1 MIQEQ
6 MGVRGV
12 VCFIVLTLLPLA
24 SGGDQ
29 GLHRLSLHNLIRS
42 PVLDEDMAQLL
53 WINCGLELN
62 HIKEAIENLKPYPK
76 ASDSITIIMLSEKAN
91 RHIAPQVLDPL
102 IKQTLM
108 NCLRKMNLMILESG
122 EEKISKNWLVK
133 YIDSFYKS
141 SGHRR
146 RKLIQDSAPSPSPL
160 PALSPALSPS
170 PAVESPSFSP
180 TPSVSGDS
188 FQGHSASGNFFP
200 KDLNGSSSQPVASEP
215 SPNSY
220 MNDQSRKKRNHKT
233 VVIAVAVTAT
243 VTFIIVAVLFYCYY
257 RVCGTRHRAGQ
268 NDEGPLLRISL
279 SNYSIDSSDKSFASE
294 NSINKHRPGNLSLHN
309 SSHYIGSGVHGTT
322 NLGTPVKTATSIL
335 KPNYEE
341 SAQNYPSSLKP
352 PPGKF
357 VTTELPP
364 KHLPESADSELPPN
378 KRAPPPPPPMKSAPA
393 PPPPPG
399 KGPPP
404 PPVLPPSQGLNS
416 IPHNPYPGGP
426 PPPVP
431 SAIKTGPRPP
441 PPPVGGIP
449 PPRPPNL
456 GLRPP
461 RPSTHGPHH
470 PSSSALS
477 EGDETGAPK
486 AKLKPFFWDKVL
498 ANPDHSMVWHQIK
511 SGSFQFDEEMIESLF
526 GAPAGKNKKEMKTG
540 ALPSGPPT
548 QYVQIIDPKK
558 AQNLSILLKALN
570 VTTEEVC
577 DALQEGIELP
587 SELLETL
594 MKMAPTT
601 EEELKLRLYSGDPS
615 RLGTAERFLKVLVE
629 IPFAFKR
636 LESLFF
642 MCTLQ
647 EEATIVKETFT
658 TLEAACT
665 ELKKS
670 RLFLKLLE
678 AVLKTGNRMNDGT
691 FRGGAQ
697 AFKLDTLLKLSD
709 VKGTD
714 GKTTLLHF
722 VVQEIIRSEGVRA
735 ARVARESRGIKSG
748 DLEASSNDLES
759 HYRSL
764 GLQVVSGLADELEN
778 VKKAAGLDA
787 DNLTGTVAKLGHG
800 LIKAKDFLNSDMKK
814 IDEQNRFHQV
824 LKSFV
829 QNAEV
834 DVMWLLE
841 EEKRITALVKSTA
854 DYFHGNAG
862 KDEGLRLFVIVRDF
876 LLILNKSCKEVKD
889 REKMSKTPRK
899 DLVVA
904 PSAEAYQG
912 SSADPRERLFPA
924 IRDRRMS
931 NSSSSSDEDSS

>member
-1 MIQEQ
+1 MMIQQ
-6 MGVRGV
+6 HMGLTRV
-12 VCFIVLTLLPLA
+12 VCFIVLILLPLA
-24 SGGDQ
+24 FS
-29 GLHRLSLHNLIRS
+29 S
-42 PVLDEDMAQLL
+42 PAHQTLQELTLPLLNQEDVAKLL
-53 WINCGLELN
+53 WTNCGLELN
-62 HIKEAIENLKPYPK
+62 HVKEAVENLKLNSKP
-76 ASDSITIIMLSEKAN
+76 SDRITISMFFKKTNIQ
-91 RHIAPQVLDPL
+91 IAPKILDPL
-102 IKQTLM
+102 IKQTLL

-122 EEKISKNWLVK
+122 EEKSSGSWLVK
-133 YIDSFYKS
+133 YVDSFFYKS
-141 SGHRR
+141 SAHRR
-146 RKLIQDSAPSPSPL
+146 RKLIQDSAPSPSP
-160 PALSPALSPS
+160 SPA

-180 TPSVSGDS
+180 TPSGSGDS
-188 FQGHSASGNFFP
+188 FHGRAAPGNFFP
-200 KDLNGSSSQPVASEP
+200 TDAGEP

-220 MNDQSRKKRNHKT
+220 MNEQSNKNNSNHKT
-233 VVIAVAVTAT
+233 VVIAVAVTAA
-243 VTFIIVAVLFYCYY
+243 VTFVIVAVLFYCYY
-257 RVCGTRHRAGQ
+257 RVCGTRPRAGQ
-268 NDEGPLLRISL
+268 SDEGPLLRISL
-279 SNYSIDSSDKSFASE
+279 SNYSIDAPDKSYVSD
-294 NSINKHRPGNLSLHN
+294 NSRNKHMPGNLSFNN
-309 SSHYIGSGVHGTT
+309 SSQYIDSGVLSTT
-322 NLGTPVKTATSIL
+322 KLGIPLKTATSV
-335 KPNYEE
+335 PMTTYEE
-341 SAQNYPSSLKP
+341 SSQKYPSSLKP

-357 VTTELPP
+357 VTTDLPPP
-364 KHLPESADSELPPN
+364 KHPSESAASELPPN
-378 KRAPPPPPPMKSAPA
+378 KRAPPPPPPLKGA
-393 PPPPPG
+393 PPPPPPPR

-404 PPVLPPSQGLNS
+404 PPVLPTSQGFFSVPKN
-416 IPHNPYPGGP
+416 PGGP
-426 PPPVP
+426 PPPIP
-431 SAIKTGPRPP
+431 SAIRTGPSPP
-441 PPPVGGIP
+441 PPPVAGVP
-449 PPRPPNL
+449 PPRPPTL

-470 PSSSALS
+470 QSSSAS
-477 EGDETGAPK
+477 AEGDEAGAPK

-511 SGSFQFDEEMIESLF
+511 SGSFQFDEDMIESLF
-526 GAPAGKNKKEMKTG
+526 GAPAGKNKKETKTD
-540 ALPSGPPT
+540 ASPQGPPT

-594 MKMAPTT
+594 LKMAPTT
-601 EEELKLRLYSGDPS
+601 EEELKLRLYSGDVS

-636 LESLFF
+636 LESLLF
-642 MCTLQ
+642 MSTLQ
-647 EEATIVKETFT
+647 EEAGIVKEAFT

-665 ELKKS
+665 DLKKS

-735 ARVARESRGIKSG
+735 ARVAREIRGVKSG
-748 DLEASSNDLES
+748 DLEATSRDLES

-764 GLQVVSGLADELEN
+764 GLEVVSGLADELVN
-778 VKKAAGLDA
+778 IKKAASIDA
-787 DNLTGTVAKLGHG
+787 DSLTGTVSKLGRG
-800 LIKAKDFLNSDMKK
+800 LVKAKDFLNSDMKK
-814 IDEQNRFHQV
+814 IDEENRFHQV

-889 REKMSKTPRK
+889 AEKKMTKTPRK
-899 DLVVA
+899 EETVVA
-904 PSAEAYQG
+904 PSSEPRQG
-912 SSADPRERLFPA
+912 PSADPRERLFPA

>member
-1 MIQEQ
+1 MMIQEQ

-12 VCFIVLTLLPLA
+12 VCFIVLILLPLA
-24 SGGDQ
+24 LALRGDE
-29 GLHRLSLHNLIRS
+29 GLISS
-42 PVLDEDMAQLL
+42 PVLNEDMAQLL
-53 WINCGLELN
+53 WTNCGLELN
-62 HIKEAIENLKPYPK
+62 HVKGAIEHLKLYPK
-76 ASDSITIIMLSEKAN
+76 PSDSITISMFFEKTKIQ
-91 RHIAPQVLDPL
+91 IAPQILDPL
-102 IKQTLM
+102 IKQTLL
-108 NCLRKMNLMILESG
+108 NCIRKMNLMIFESG
-122 EEKISKNWLVK
+122 EEKRSRNWLLK
-133 YIDSFYKS
+133 YVDSLYKS
-141 SGHRR
+141 NAHRR
-146 RKLIQDSAPSPSPL
+146 RKLIQDSSPSPSPSPL
-160 PALSPALSPS
+160 PAPAF
-170 PAVESPSFSP
+170 ESPSLSP

-188 FQGHSASGNFFP
+188 FHGRAAPGNFFP
-200 KDLNGSSSQPVASEP
+200 TDMNGSTSQPVAGEP
-215 SPNSY
+215 SPDSY
-220 MNDQSRKKRNHKT
+220 MNEQSNKKNSNHKT
-233 VVIAVAVTAT
+233 VVIAVAVTAA
-243 VTFIIVAVLFYCYY
+243 VTFVIVAVLFYCYY
-257 RVCGTRHRAGQ
+257 RVCGTRPRAGQ

-279 SNYSIDSSDKSFASE
+279 SNYSIDSPDKSYVSE
-294 NSINKHRPGNLSLHN
+294 NSINKHMPGNLSFNN
-309 SSHYIGSGVHGTT
+309 SSHYIDSGVLGTT
-322 NLGTPVKTATSIL
+322 KLGIPLKTAPGVPMPT
-335 KPNYEE
+335 YEE
-341 SAQNYPSSLKP
+341 SSQKYSSSLKP

-357 VTTELPP
+357 VTTDLPPP
-364 KHLPESADSELPPN
+364 KHPSESAASELSPN
-378 KRAPPPPPPMKSAPA
+378 KRAPPPPPPPIKGAPD
-393 PPPPPG
+393 PPTPPG

-404 PPVLPPSQGLNS
+404 PPVPPSQGFFPVPQNS
-416 IPHNPYPGGP
+416 HPGPGGP
-426 PPPVP
+426 PPPIP
-431 SAIKTGPRPP
+431 AAIKTGPPP
-441 PPPVGGIP
+441 PPPPIGGVP
-449 PPRPPNL
+449 PPRPPTL

-470 PSSSALS
+470 PSSSASS
-477 EGDETGAPK
+477 EGDGAGAPK

-526 GAPAGKNKKEMKTG
+526 GAPAGKNKDTRTD
-540 ALPSGPPT
+540 ASPQGPPT

-594 MKMAPTT
+594 LKMAPTT
-601 EEELKLRLYSGDPS
+601 EEELKLRLYSGDVS

-629 IPFAFKR
+629 VPFAFKR
-636 LESLFF
+636 LESLLF
-642 MCTLQ
+642 MSTLQ
-647 EEATIVKETFT
+647 EEAGIVKEAFT
-658 TLEAACT
+658 TLEAACMD
-665 ELKKS
+665 LKKS

-748 DLEASSNDLES
+748 DLEASSHDLES

-778 VKKAAGLDA
+778 IKKAASIDA
-787 DNLTGTVAKLGHG
+787 DSLTGTVAKLGRG

-814 IDEQNRFHQV
+814 IDEENRFHQV

-841 EEKRITALVKSTA
+841 EEKRITALVRSTA

-876 LLILNKSCKEVKD
+876 LLILSKSCKEVKD
-889 REKMSKTPRK
+889 AEKKMSKTPRK
-899 DLVVA
+899 EETVVA
-904 PSAEAYQG
+904 PSPEPRQG
-912 SSADPRERLFPA
+912 PSADSRERLFPA
-924 IRDRRMS
+924 IRGRRMS

>member
-1 MIQEQ
+1 MMIQEQ

-12 VCFIVLTLLPLA
+12 VCFIVLILLHLALA
-24 SGGDQ
+24 SRGDEGLQ
-29 GLHRLSLHNLIRS
+29 GLTLHNLIRS
-42 PVLDEDMAQLL
+42 PPVLNEDMAQLL
-53 WINCGLELN
+53 WTNCGPELN
-62 HIKEAIENLKPYPK
+62 HVKEAIENLKLYPK
-76 ASDSITIIMLSEKAN
+76 PSDSITISMFFEKTN
-91 RHIAPQVLDPL
+91 IQIAPQVLDPL
-102 IKQTLM
+102 IKQTLL

-122 EEKISKNWLVK
+122 EEKSSRNWLVK
-133 YIDSFYKS
+133 YVDSFFYKS
-141 SGHRR
+141 YAHKR
-146 RKLIQDSAPSPSPL
+146 RKLIQDLAPSPSP
-160 PALSPALSPS
+160 SPVSP
-170 PAVESPSFSP
+170 VESPSFSP
-180 TPSVSGDS
+180 TPSVSGDM
-188 FQGHSASGNFFP
+188 FQGTDS
-200 KDLNGSSSQPVASEP
+200 NGSTSQPVAGEP
-215 SPNSY
+215 SPNSN
-220 MNDQSRKKRNHKT
+220 MNEQSNKKNSNHKT
-233 VVIAVAVTAT
+233 VVIAVAVTAA
-243 VTFIIVAVLFYCYY
+243 VTFVIVAVLFYCYY
-257 RVCGTRHRAGQ
+257 RVCGTRPRAGQ
-268 NDEGPLLRISL
+268 NDEGPLLRLSL
-279 SNYSIDSSDKSFASE
+279 SNYSIDSPDKSYASE
-294 NSINKHRPGNLSLHN
+294 NSINKHMPGNLSFSN
-309 SSHYIGSGVHGTT
+309 SSHYIDSGVHGTT
-322 NLGTPVKTATSIL
+322 KLGTPLKIATSV
-335 KPNYEE
+335 PMTTYEE
-341 SAQNYPSSLKP
+341 SSPKYPSSLKP

-357 VTTELPP
+357 VTTDLPPP
-364 KHLPESADSELPPN
+364 KHPSEAAASELPPN
-378 KRAPPPPPPMKSAPA
+378 KRAPSPPPIKGAPA

-404 PPVLPPSQGLNS
+404 PPVLPPSQGFFSVPQNS
-416 IPHNPYPGGP
+416 HPGGP
-426 PPPVP
+426 PPPIP
-431 SAIKTGPRPP
+431 SAIKTGPPPP
-441 PPPVGGIP
+441 PPPVGGVP
-449 PPRPPNL
+449 PPRPPTL

-470 PSSSALS
+470 PSSSAPS
-477 EGDETGAPK
+477 EGDEAGAPK

-526 GAPAGKNKKEMKTG
+526 GAPAGNNKKETRTD
-540 ALPSGPPT
+540 ASHQGPLT

-594 MKMAPTT
+594 LKMAPTT
-601 EEELKLRLYSGDPS
+601 EEELKLRLYSGDVS

-636 LESLFF
+636 LESLLF
-642 MCTLQ
+642 MSTLH
-647 EEATIVKETFT
+647 EEAGIVKEAFT

-665 ELKKS
+665 DLKKS

-714 GKTTLLHF
+714 GKTTLLQF

-748 DLEASSNDLES
+748 DLEASSHDLES

-778 VKKAAGLDA
+778 IKKAANIDA
-787 DNLTGTVAKLGHG
+787 DSLTGTVAKLGRG

-814 IDEQNRFHQV
+814 IDEENRFHQV

-876 LLILNKSCKEVKD
+876 LLILSKSCKEVKD
-889 REKMSKTPRK
+889 AEKKMSKASRK
-899 DLVVA
+899 EEPVVA
-904 PSAEAYQG
+904 PSSEPRQG
-912 SSADPRERLFPA
+912 PSADPRERLFPA

-931 NSSSSSDEDSS
+931 NSTSSSDEDSS

>member
-1 MIQEQ
+1 MMIQEQ

-12 VCFIVLTLLPLA
+12 VCFIVLILLHLALA
-24 SGGDQ
+24 SRGDEGLQ
-29 GLHRLSLHNLIRS
+29 GLTLHNLIRS
-42 PVLDEDMAQLL
+42 PPVLNEDMAQLL
-53 WINCGLELN
+53 WTNCGPELN
-62 HIKEAIENLKPYPK
+62 HVKEAIENLKLYPK
-76 ASDSITIIMLSEKAN
+76 PSDSITISMFFEKTN
-91 RHIAPQVLDPL
+91 IQIAPQVLDPL
-102 IKQTLM
+102 IKQTLL

-122 EEKISKNWLVK
+122 EEKSSRNWLVK
-133 YIDSFYKS
+133 YVDSFFYKS
-141 SGHRR
+141 YAHRR
-146 RKLIQDSAPSPSPL
+146 RKLIQDLAPSPSP
-160 PALSPALSPS
+160 SPVSP
-170 PAVESPSFSP
+170 VESPSFSP
-180 TPSVSGDS
+180 TPSVSGDM
-188 FQGHSASGNFFP
+188 FQGTDS
-200 KDLNGSSSQPVASEP
+200 NGSTSQPVAGEP
-215 SPNSY
+215 SPNSN
-220 MNDQSRKKRNHKT
+220 MNEQSNKKNSNHKT
-233 VVIAVAVTAT
+233 VVIAVAVTAA
-243 VTFIIVAVLFYCYY
+243 VTFVIVAVLFYCYY
-257 RVCGTRHRAGQ
+257 RVCGTRPRAGQ
-268 NDEGPLLRISL
+268 NDEGPLLRLSL
-279 SNYSIDSSDKSFASE
+279 SNYSIDSPDKSYASE
-294 NSINKHRPGNLSLHN
+294 NSINKHMPGNLSFSN
-309 SSHYIGSGVHGTT
+309 SSHYIDSGVHGTT
-322 NLGTPVKTATSIL
+322 KPGTPLKIATSV
-335 KPNYEE
+335 PMTTYEE
-341 SAQNYPSSLKP
+341 SSPKYPSSLKP

-357 VTTELPP
+357 VTTDLPPP
-364 KHLPESADSELPPN
+364 KHPSEAAASELPPN
-378 KRAPPPPPPMKSAPA
+378 KRAPSPPPIKGAPA

-404 PPVLPPSQGLNS
+404 PPVLPPSQGFFSVPQNS
-416 IPHNPYPGGP
+416 HPGGP
-426 PPPVP
+426 PPPIP
-431 SAIKTGPRPP
+431 SAIKTGPPPP
-441 PPPVGGIP
+441 PPPVGGVP
-449 PPRPPNL
+449 PPRPPTL

-470 PSSSALS
+470 PSSSAPS
-477 EGDETGAPK
+477 EGDEAGAPK

-526 GAPAGKNKKEMKTG
+526 GAPAGNNKKETRTD
-540 ALPSGPPT
+540 ASPQGPLT

-558 AQNLSILLKALN
+558 AHNLSILLKALN

-594 MKMAPTT
+594 LKMAPTT
-601 EEELKLRLYSGDPS
+601 EEELKLRLYSGDVS

-636 LESLFF
+636 LESLLF
-642 MCTLQ
+642 MSTLH
-647 EEATIVKETFT
+647 EEAGIVKEAFT

-665 ELKKS
+665 DLKKS

-714 GKTTLLHF
+714 GQTTLLQF

-748 DLEASSNDLES
+748 DLEASSHDLES

-778 VKKAAGLDA
+778 IKKAANIDA
-787 DNLTGTVAKLGHG
+787 DSLTGTVAKLGRG

-814 IDEQNRFHQV
+814 IDEENRFHQV

-876 LLILNKSCKEVKD
+876 LLILSKSCKEVKD
-889 REKMSKTPRK
+889 AEKKMSKASRK
-899 DLVVA
+899 EEPVVA
-904 PSAEAYQG
+904 PSSEPRQG
-912 SSADPRERLFPA
+912 PSADPRERLFPA

-931 NSSSSSDEDSS
+931 NSTSSSDEDSS

>member
-1 MIQEQ
+1 MMIQEQ

-12 VCFIVLTLLPLA
+12 VCFIVLILLHLALA
-24 SGGDQ
+24 SRGDEGLQ
-29 GLHRLSLHNLIRS
+29 GLTLHNLIRS
-42 PVLDEDMAQLL
+42 PPVLNEDMAQLL
-53 WINCGLELN
+53 WTNCGPELN
-62 HIKEAIENLKPYPK
+62 HVKEAIENLKLYPK
-76 ASDSITIIMLSEKAN
+76 PSDSITISMFFEKTN
-91 RHIAPQVLDPL
+91 IQIAPQVLDPL
-102 IKQTLM
+102 IKQTLL

-122 EEKISKNWLVK
+122 EEKSSRNWLVK
-133 YIDSFYKS
+133 YVDSFFYKS
-141 SGHRR
+141 YAHKR
-146 RKLIQDSAPSPSPL
+146 RKLIQDLAPSPSP
-160 PALSPALSPS
+160 SPVSP
-170 PAVESPSFSP
+170 VESPSFSP
-180 TPSVSGDS
+180 TPSVSGDM
-188 FQGHSASGNFFP
+188 FQGTDS
-200 KDLNGSSSQPVASEP
+200 NGSTSQPVAGEP
-215 SPNSY
+215 SPNSN
-220 MNDQSRKKRNHKT
+220 MNEQSNKKNSNHKT
-233 VVIAVAVTAT
+233 VVIAVAVTAA
-243 VTFIIVAVLFYCYY
+243 VTFVIVAVLFYCYY
-257 RVCGTRHRAGQ
+257 RVCGTRPRAGQ
-268 NDEGPLLRISL
+268 NDEGPLLRLSL
-279 SNYSIDSSDKSFASE
+279 SNYSIDSPDKSYASE
-294 NSINKHRPGNLSLHN
+294 NSINKHMPGNLSFSN
-309 SSHYIGSGVHGTT
+309 SSHYIDSGVHGTT
-322 NLGTPVKTATSIL
+322 KLGTPLKIATSV
-335 KPNYEE
+335 PMTTYEE
-341 SAQNYPSSLKP
+341 SSPKYPSSLKP

-357 VTTELPP
+357 VTTDLPPP
-364 KHLPESADSELPPN
+364 KHPSEAAASELPPN
-378 KRAPPPPPPMKSAPA
+378 KRAPSPPPIKGAPA

-404 PPVLPPSQGLNS
+404 PPVLPPSQGFFSVPQNS
-416 IPHNPYPGGP
+416 HPGGP
-426 PPPVP
+426 PPPIP
-431 SAIKTGPRPP
+431 SAIKTGPPPP
-441 PPPVGGIP
+441 PPPVGGVP
-449 PPRPPNL
+449 PPRPPTL

-470 PSSSALS
+470 PSSSASS
-477 EGDETGAPK
+477 EGDEAGAPK

-526 GAPAGKNKKEMKTG
+526 GAPAGNNKKETRTD
-540 ALPSGPPT
+540 ASPQGPLT

-558 AQNLSILLKALN
+558 AHNLSILLKALN

-594 MKMAPTT
+594 LKMAPTT
-601 EEELKLRLYSGDPS
+601 EEELKLRLYSGDVS

-636 LESLFF
+636 LESLLF
-642 MCTLQ
+642 MSTLH
-647 EEATIVKETFT
+647 EEAGIVKEAFT

-665 ELKKS
+665 DLKKS

-714 GKTTLLHF
+714 GQTTLLQF

-748 DLEASSNDLES
+748 DLEASSHDLES

-778 VKKAAGLDA
+778 IKKAANIDA
-787 DNLTGTVAKLGHG
+787 DSLTGTVAKLGRG

-814 IDEQNRFHQV
+814 IDEENRFHQV

-876 LLILNKSCKEVKD
+876 LLILSKSCKEVKD
-889 REKMSKTPRK
+889 AEKKMSKASRK
-899 DLVVA
+899 EEPVVA
-904 PSAEAYQG
+904 PSSEPRQG
-912 SSADPRERLFPA
+912 PSADPRERLFPA

-931 NSSSSSDEDSS
+931 NSTSSSDEDSS

>member
-1 MIQEQ
+1 MMIQEQ

-12 VCFIVLTLLPLA
+12 VCFIVLILLHLALA
-24 SGGDQ
+24 SRGDEGLQ
-29 GLHRLSLHNLIRS
+29 GLTLHNLIRS
-42 PVLDEDMAQLL
+42 PPVLNEDMAQLL
-53 WINCGLELN
+53 WTNCGPELN
-62 HIKEAIENLKPYPK
+62 HVKEAIENLKLYPK
-76 ASDSITIIMLSEKAN
+76 PSDSITISMFFEKTN
-91 RHIAPQVLDPL
+91 IQIAPQVLDPL
-102 IKQTLM
+102 IKQTLL

-122 EEKISKNWLVK
+122 EEKSSRNWLVK
-133 YIDSFYKS
+133 YVDSFFYKS
-141 SGHRR
+141 YAHRR
-146 RKLIQDSAPSPSPL
+146 RKLIQDLAPSPSP
-160 PALSPALSPS
+160 SPVSP
-170 PAVESPSFSP
+170 VESPSFSP
-180 TPSVSGDS
+180 TPSVSGDM
-188 FQGHSASGNFFP
+188 FQGTDS
-200 KDLNGSSSQPVASEP
+200 NGSTSQPVAGEP
-215 SPNSY
+215 SPNSN
-220 MNDQSRKKRNHKT
+220 MNEQSNKKNSNHKT
-233 VVIAVAVTAT
+233 VVIAVAVTAA
-243 VTFIIVAVLFYCYY
+243 VTFVIVAVLFYCYY
-257 RVCGTRHRAGQ
+257 RVCGTRPRAGQ
-268 NDEGPLLRISL
+268 NDEGPLLRLSL
-279 SNYSIDSSDKSFASE
+279 SNYSIDSPDKSYASE
-294 NSINKHRPGNLSLHN
+294 NSINKHMPGNLSFSN
-309 SSHYIGSGVHGTT
+309 SSHYIDSGVHGTT
-322 NLGTPVKTATSIL
+322 KPGTPLKIATSV
-335 KPNYEE
+335 PMTTYEE
-341 SAQNYPSSLKP
+341 SSPKYPSSLKP

-357 VTTELPP
+357 VTTDLPPP
-364 KHLPESADSELPPN
+364 KHPSEAAASELPPN
-378 KRAPPPPPPMKSAPA
+378 KRAPSPPPIKGAPA

-404 PPVLPPSQGLNS
+404 PPVLPPSQGFFSVPQNS
-416 IPHNPYPGGP
+416 HPGGP
-426 PPPVP
+426 PPPIP
-431 SAIKTGPRPP
+431 SAIKTGPPPP
-441 PPPVGGIP
+441 PPPVGGVP
-449 PPRPPNL
+449 PPRPPTL

-470 PSSSALS
+470 PSSSASS
-477 EGDETGAPK
+477 EGDEAGAPK

-526 GAPAGKNKKEMKTG
+526 GAPAGNNKKETRTD
-540 ALPSGPPT
+540 ASPQGPLT

-594 MKMAPTT
+594 LKMAPTT
-601 EEELKLRLYSGDPS
+601 EEELKLRLYSGDVS

-636 LESLFF
+636 LESLLF
-642 MCTLQ
+642 MSTLH
-647 EEATIVKETFT
+647 EEEGIVKVAFT

-665 ELKKS
+665 DLKKS

-714 GKTTLLHF
+714 GKTTLLQF

-748 DLEASSNDLES
+748 DLEASSHDLES

-778 VKKAAGLDA
+778 IKKAANIDA
-787 DNLTGTVAKLGHG
+787 DSLTGTVAKLGRG

-814 IDEQNRFHQV
+814 IDEENRFHQV

-854 DYFHGNAG
+854 DYFHGNSG

-876 LLILNKSCKEVKD
+876 LLILSKSCKEVKD
-889 REKMSKTPRK
+889 AEKKMSKASRK
-899 DLVVA
+899 EEPVVA
-904 PSAEAYQG
+904 PSSEPRQG
-912 SSADPRERLFPA
+912 PSADPRERLFPA

-931 NSSSSSDEDSS
+931 NSTSSSDEDSS